1 MDDSRTL
8 AADARPGG
16 PERDESRRTVSPAT
30 SAMDSLPLVIDLDGA
45 LIKTDSL
52 DETFLD
58 VLRSDPRA
66 LLALPL
72 RLFHGRMAVRAFLA
86 DRSPLDV
93 EAWPVHEAFLDY
105 VRREA
110 EGGRSVVL
118 ATAGSRSIAE
128 AMARRF
134 SFISE
139 VIAWD
144 AGETLEGEAKARR
157 LRERF
162 PQGFIYAG
170 DSAADLA
177 VWEEAAEIV
186 LVNAP
191 TAVARRAGRMDAP
204 VTRFPREPASPGAF
218 RRAFRL
224 HQWVKNALIFV
235 PLVLGGRIADP
246 LAWRAAFLGFIAFG
260 CAASATYVIND
271 LMDLPNDRRHWSKR
285 ARPFASGELSIRT
298 GFLMA
303 AAGLAA
309 AGAIAASLGP
319 TNAAMLGLYVA
330 ATLAYSF
337 GLKSVPILDVFMLA
351 GLFTLRLAFGV
362 TLTQVRLS
370 PWLLVFSMFIFLSLS
385 MAKRH
390 TEVLRMIERGLT
402 ASYGRGYVPS
412 DAPLT
417 LGIGLASMLG
427 ATLLFIIYLI
437 DVAFPQ
443 GFYASPICLWA
454 IPGVLFL
461 FLGRIWLI
469 CQRGQLRDDPVV
481 FVLKDRLS
489 MVLCGLIGLS
499 FSAAVVGLRWV

>member
-385 MAKRH
+385 AAKRQ
-390 TEVLRMIERGLT
+390 TEITRMVAHGLRET
-402 ASYGRGYVPS
+402 PGRGYHAE
-412 DAPLT
+412 DGPLVLT
-417 LGIGLASMLG
+417 IGVGAMLATVLVMV
-427 ATLLFIIYLI
+427 IYLI
-437 DVAFPQ
+437 ADAFPESFYKHSAFLW
-443 GFYASPICLWA
+443 GFPIVIFLWLA
-454 IPGVLFL
+454 
-461 FLGRIWLI
+461 RIWLL
-469 CQRGQLRDDPVV
+469 CHRGQLNDDPVA
-481 FVLKDRLS
+481 FALKDRASLFYGAI
-489 MVLCGLIGLS
+489 MVVLFGVALL
-499 FSAAVVGLRWV
+499 